1 MLRVEERVGEK
12 LVYDRELRIAIIPR
26 VNLAEISDNSFGVHL
41 SSEGYAFAQ
50 DSYASLWGAKWGRV
64 FLRWS
69 IIEPLAGH
77 FDFSRA
83 DELVDTYR
91 AQNMRVLAVLGEDA
105 PAWVGAPD
113 ATYLTAWKEYVRAT
127 VAHYRG
133 RIDHWDVFNEIDV
146 KYYSKWARAAPDI
159 DLAILRAGIAT
170 IHAADPSSKT
180 VCCSTGGTDWIGY
193 YRRLFAAGLAP
204 SIDIVSLHPYR
215 SVAPEVKQGPYNYL
229 GELAATRALIGAQGG
244 GNQIWSTEANW
255 ILGARGAPSVNA
267 PDIDDHTQAEWVV
280 RANLLSFA
288 WGSPYFLHMP
298 FFHGNHPQLH
308 FDALAG
314 YAHMASWFSGSTGQR
329 LLVLGPDV
337 FAVVANK
344 SGQVG
349 AIWASAPGA
358 VVKLTGR
365 TALSF
370 FDFYGN
376 PINVSADHL
385 QVSTSPIYFS
395 AAGSST
401 PAFQVINQPAATEWR
416 SLPSIATWTRFP
428 EPTYRSEGANL
439 HVTSSPTQWGGQLIS
454 PPQQL
459 EAGSCYKI
467 GFDLNVLRGA
477 LGVNA
482 QEKGGQSLSVLRI
495 GSFPNPQLHRAEMRF
510 KTESDKPVQIIISGA
525 NLAFTVTEFT
535 ISNVGIARCD

>member
-1 MLRVEERVGEK
+1 MTCR
-12 LVYDRELRIAIIPR
+12 
-26 VNLAEISDNSFGVHL
+26 S
-41 SSEGYAFAQ
+41 
-50 DSYASLWGAKWGRV
+50 ASLVEKFWSCWVPTEAAR
-64 FLRWS
+64 LRHLNLFRRCFCPIAAEFWS
-69 IIEPLAGH
+69 
-77 FDFSRA
+77 
-83 DELVDTYR
+83 
-91 AQNMRVLAVLGEDA
+91 
-105 PAWVGAPD
+105 
-113 ATYLTAWKEYVRAT
+113 
-127 VAHYRG
+127 
-133 RIDHWDVFNEIDV
+133 
-146 KYYSKWARAAPDI
+146 
-159 DLAILRAGIAT
+159 
-170 IHAADPSSKT
+170 
-180 VCCSTGGTDWIGY
+180 
-193 YRRLFAAGLAP
+193 
-204 SIDIVSLHPYR
+204 
-215 SVAPEVKQGPYNYL
+215 
-229 GELAATRALIGAQGG
+229 LIGAQGG

-395 AAGSST
+395 
-401 PAFQVINQPAATEWR
+401 
-416 SLPSIATWTRFP
+416 
-428 EPTYRSEGANL
+428 
-439 HVTSSPTQWGGQLIS
+439 
-454 PPQQL
+454 
-459 EAGSCYKI
+459 
-467 GFDLNVLRGA
+467 
-477 LGVNA
+477 
-482 QEKGGQSLSVLRI
+482 
-495 GSFPNPQLHRAEMRF
+495 
-510 KTESDKPVQIIISGA
+510 
-525 NLAFTVTEFT
+525 
-535 ISNVGIARCD
+535 